1 MADLQKKYYTVQDS
15 ETLKLMFQHI
25 EESDII
31 AVDTE
36 TTGLNP
42 RKDKIIGWSIS
53 GDEGIGF
60 YLPTLVW
67 NFEKSTLDLQTIDG
81 TSTEV
86 LSKNLLKMLLGKK
99 LVFHNASFDVQF
111 IKNYFGVNL
120 LQDIWVDTGLLV
132 HTVYEEGAFGFGNPF
147 GLKSIAIMNQEAL
160 GLDVEKA
167 ANEEQV
173 ILKESI
179 KNNGGSV
186 TKESFEIYKADLDI
200 LSKYASADT
209 DLTLRICNLY
219 LGKLKEEGLEKFF
232 F

>member
-1 MADLQKKYYTVQDS
+1 MQLEKKYYTVQDS

-25 EESDII
+25 EESDIL

-67 NFEKSTLDLQTIDG
+67 NFDQGSLDLQTIDG

-86 LSKNLLKMLLGKK
+86 LSKNLFKMLLGKK

-111 IKNYFGVNL
+111 IRN
-120 LQDIWVDTGLLV
+120 
-132 HTVYEEGAFGFGNPF
+132 
-147 GLKSIAIMNQEAL
+147 
-160 GLDVEKA
+160 
-167 ANEEQV
+167 
-173 ILKESI
+173 
-179 KNNGGSV
+179 
-186 TKESFEIYKADLDI
+186 
-200 LSKYASADT
+200 
-209 DLTLRICNLY
+209 
-219 LGKLKEEGLEKFF
+219 
-232 F
+232 